1 MWCSLVMFTGHLSTE
16 TYIIV
21 ARRIHS
27 TLTTSNRALRH
38 IKVPT
43 RADWLRI
50 LNSIF
55 RRVLILSGFTF
66 DIRVTS
72 AVWFSVQHANLCN
85 VGGNVIRSGFRGQKT
100 SEGEMPGGI
109 CPGGMS
115 DSAFYGPTWPTP
127 WVIRSNSTQD
137 STKNNFPEI
146 KTVCK
151 IRKELV
157 RFLSHLVYIF
167 IPFARLPESRPF
179 VLIRSTDDV
188 HRCPT
193 ACLMRTYTRQRGPI
207 PQCPI
212 IHHWGIGPRCVGW

>member
-1 MWCSLVMFTGHLSTE
+1 MLQHHTTKLADLMFYAESKMWCSLVMFTGHLSTE

-100 SEGEMPGGI
+100 SEGEMSGGI
-109 CPGGMS
+109 CPGECPIPNFTVLLDPHLEWS
-115 DSAFYGPTWPTP
+115 DPTQLKIAPKKT
-127 WVIRSNSTQD
+127 
-137 STKNNFPEI
+137 NFQ
-146 KTVCK
+146 KLKQCVK
-151 IRKELV
+151 
-157 RFLSHLVYIF
+157 
-167 IPFARLPESRPF
+167 FARN
-179 VLIRSTDDV
+179 
-188 HRCPT
+188 
-193 ACLMRTYTRQRGPI
+193 
-207 PQCPI
+207 
-212 IHHWGIGPRCVGW
+212 